1 MLFEAV
7 AAVVAAV
14 VDAAAAAG
22 GVKSGLS
29 HVVVRFLWSMKN
41 TRPCRSMRASQS
53 IKKFSYFNKFHKK
66 LPSKNFLQ
74 LNFPETTFA
83 FVL

>member
-53 IKKFSYFNKFHKK
+53 IENLVILTSFT
-66 LPSKNFLQ
+66 KNY
-74 LNFPETTFA
+74 
-83 FVL
+83 